1 MFHFFLTY
9 IFFRSSIVV
18 LYFWHLFAFQD
29 IYYCLLFL
37 LFIYFSRQLLLSYFF
52 YFLYIFM
59 TSIFVLYFLY
69 PLYPL
74 ILKTSIIVYIFYLLP
89 FCKKNNRKSSGLF
102 SARIRFWDIYPH
114 LHFLTPS
121 DPLLPSIPSLF
132 QIPTNFYKHISLVFH
147 TASLYFF
154 ALLQSSFLGIFC
166 LPKTI

>member
-1 MFHFFLTY
+1 MPILHRFLGHLLLT
-9 IFFRSSIVV
+9 IFF
-18 LYFWHLFAFQD
+18 
-29 IYYCLLFL
+29 
-37 LFIYFSRQLLLSYFF
+37 
-52 YFLYIFM
+52 IFP
-59 TSIFVLYFLY
+59 I
-69 PLYPL
+69 PQ
-74 ILKTSIIVYIFYLLP
+74 TSIIVSLLSYLYFFQVIYCCPLFLASICFSGHLFLSFIFFILLFSRHLLLSIFFYLLP